1 MPGAQENQGL
11 RAQPRPE
18 SVEPQ
23 PPPPAGRPP
32 AKKKEGAKKPAK
44 GSTTKKLVVSKAGGI
59 TKKRPTDSTT
69 KKRATDSTTEM
80 PAATSS
86 YVVEGRIIAERKQNK
101 ATIQYKLQSVRNKKT
116 KWVSPHLV
124 ETSAV
129 EAWRDRS

>member
-23 PPPPAGRPP
+23 PPPPAGRPS
-32 AKKKEGAKKPAK
+32 AKKEGAKKPAK

-101 ATIQYKLQSVRNKKT
+101 ATIQYKLQSGWNKKP
-116 KWVSPHLV
+116 KWVSPQSV
-124 ETSAV
+124 ETSAA

>member
-80 PAATSS
+80 PAATS
-86 YVVEGRIIAERKQNK
+86 YVVEGRIIAERKQDG
-101 ATIQYKLQSVRNKKT
+101 ATIQYKLQSVWNKKQ
-116 KWVSPHLV
+116 KWVSPQSV
-124 ETSAV
+124 ETSAA

>member
-11 RAQPRPE
+11 RAQPPRE

-80 PAATSS
+80 PAATS
-86 YVVEGRIIAERKQNK
+86 YVVEGRIIAERKQNGE
-101 ATIQYKLQSVRNKKT
+101 TIKYKLQSVGKT
-116 KWVSPHLV
+116 KPQWVSPEIV
-124 ETSAV
+124 EASAAD
-129 EAWRDRS
+129 AWRDRS